1 VTEAAL
7 FSAQPNVTRAHHR
20 RLRMVEGRSQARAVG
35 ARPGSHGRFD
45 ATDPAATITPTVRWE
60 DVMIMVA
67 GGPGKHSV
75 VVPTFGATRAVTA
88 RIEA

>member
-1 VTEAAL
+1 MDII
-7 FSAQPNVTRAHHR
+7 P
-20 RLRMVEGRSQARAVG
+20 
-35 ARPGSHGRFD
+35 GRFD
-45 ATDPAATITPTVRWE
+45 ATDPTATITPTVRWE